1 MELQNLMGIL
11 NSKKPVDYNKTFDRR
26 DRAMQGAL
34 TEEEKDKMKSE
45 EQVT

>member
-11 NSKKPVDYNKTFDRR
+11 SSKKPIDYNKTFDRGM
-26 DRAMQGAL
+26 RARQGAL